1 MPDPIRRAADPD
13 SAPDA
18 VRLRGVGF
26 GYAGRPAVLRDVNLT
41 LPNGSFHFLTG
52 PSGAGKSS
60 LLRLLTLAARPQ
72 AGRISLFGQDV
83 TQLPRREVPA
93 LRRRMGVIFQ
103 DFRLLDHLSAFDN
116 AALPLRLAGER
127 PAEHAAD
134 VQEMLRWVGLG
145 GRLDALPPT
154 LSGGEKQ
161 RLAIARAVVARPRLI
176 LADEPTG
183 SVDRPMGEKLMRLFQ
198 SLNRLGA
205 TILIASHDEA
215 LAARSGAAVLR
226 LEGGRLEGGR
236 LEQIAPAVAPTASED
251 QT

>member
-18 VRLRGVGF
+18 VRLRGVCF

-127 PAEHAAD
+127 PGDYAAD

-145 GRLDALPPT
+145 ARLDALPPT

-198 SLNRLGA
+198 SLNKLGA
-205 TILIASHDEA
+205 TVLIASHDEA
-215 LAARSGAAVLR
+215 LAERSGAAVLR
-226 LEGGRLEGGR
+226 LEGGRLA
-236 LEQIAPAVAPTASED
+236 QVAPGFASAEPED
-251 QT
+251 QA

>member
-26 GYAGRPAVLRDVNLT
+26 GYGGRPAVLRDVNLS

-127 PAEHAAD
+127 PADYAA
-134 VQEMLRWVGLG
+134 
-145 GRLDALPPT
+145 
-154 LSGGEKQ
+154 
-161 RLAIARAVVARPRLI
+161 
-176 LADEPTG
+176 
-183 SVDRPMGEKLMRLFQ
+183 
-198 SLNRLGA
+198 
-205 TILIASHDEA
+205 
-215 LAARSGAAVLR
+215 
-226 LEGGRLEGGR
+226 
-236 LEQIAPAVAPTASED
+236 
-251 QT
+251 